1 MTKYNITLNKEIL
14 HYLFSSNDKG
24 MKMLLEQIINQILEQ
39 QRTEQINAELYER
52 TDNRKAYRNGYK
64 TRKLNTRVGN
74 LILNIPQIRNG
85 IFSTELFDRYQ
96 RSEQALLLALME
108 MVIKGVSTR
117 KIKDITEELCGTE
130 FSASTVSELCK
141 RLDTVVQEWKER
153 NLKDKRYPFLI
164 VDALVI
170 KIRENHRVKPY
181 SALIATGINDKGYR
195 EILGLEIGNSES
207 EQSWSDFF
215 RHLKQRG
222 LKGADFVISDNH
234 PGLVKAAAIS
244 FQGST
249 WQRCQAHFTR
259 NILSSCPKHL
269 QSSLNGNLR
278 LIFEAPDLKTA
289 EELLKK
295 TIETFSK
302 TAGKAIDI
310 LEQGFYDAT
319 SILILPEHYRK
330 RLRTTNSIERLNEEI
345 RRRERVIRIFPNRES
360 ATRLI
365 GALLI
370 EQDELWSTGHKY
382 FDMDEYWQWRCK
394 YEPNKVEPIVKE
406 EFNIA

>member
-1 MTKYNITLNKEIL
+1 MTKYNITLDKEIL

-64 TRKLNTRVGN
+64 TKKLNTRVGN
-74 LILNIPQIRNG
+74 LILNI
-85 IFSTELFDRYQ
+85 
-96 RSEQALLLALME
+96 
-108 MVIKGVSTR
+108 
-117 KIKDITEELCGTE
+117 
-130 FSASTVSELCK
+130 VSELCK

-153 NLKDKRYPFLI
+153 NLKYKRYPFLI

-181 SALIATGINDKGYR
+181 SALISTGINDKGYR
-195 EILGLEIGNSES
+195 ELLGLEIGNSES

-222 LKGADFVISDNH
+222 LKGVDFVISDNH

-259 NILSSCPKHL
+259 NILSFCPKHL

-278 LIFEAPDLKTA
+278 LIFEAPDLNTA

-310 LEQGFYDAT
+310 LEQEFYDAT
-319 SILILPEHYRK
+319 SILILPERYRK

>member
-1 MTKYNITLNKEIL
+1 
-14 HYLFSSNDKG
+14 

-222 LKGADFVISDNH
+222 LKGVDFVISDNH

-259 NILSSCPKHL
+259 NILSFCPKHL

-302 TAGKAIDI
+302 TASKAIDI

-319 SILILPEHYRK
+319 GILILPEHYRK

-382 FDMDEYWQWRCK
+382 FDMDEYWQWRYK